1 MSIGITVQDLLRAD
15 FTEPEA
21 KEILSCANDT
31 EQIRLLRKGRGR
43 LLEEI
48 HGKQQALDQL
58 DYFIHQLRQQDSKR
72 GGLN

>member
-1 MSIGITVQDLLRAD
+1 MSIGITVQDLLQAN

-21 KEILSCANDT
+21 QAVLSCETDL
-31 EQIRLLRKGRGR
+31 EQIRLLRRGRGR

-58 DYFIHQLRQQDSKR
+58 DYVIHQIRQRENR
-72 GGLN
+72 GRKL